1 MKEEL
6 NDEVISKKKKKEEE
20 KVAENGVI
28 VVIMN
33 TVEPRSRNWKTIS
46 NDKFYGR

>member
-6 NDEVISKKKKKEEE
+6 NDEVISKKKKEEE
-20 KVAENGVI
+20 EVAENGVI

-46 NDKFYGR
+46 NDKVYGR